1 MSNLT
6 FLFCAVC
13 YSQYII
19 YLRTYFPC
27 AGSDDAGHAP
37 ETGGD
42 GAGHGS
48 SDMDYTCS
56 GEWVVLGG
64 ITYCLPPNIADL
76 FRSWGIP
83 MGEPNSVADLRAVFG
98 KIWQNRMLDR
108 PPRELA
114 PLPRG
119 NPGSATE
126 IHFLL
131 SSSTNSF
138 MISVCCRGHGGKL
151 RTPFLQ

>member
-108 PPRELA
+108 PP
-114 PLPRG
+114 P
-119 NPGSATE
+119 PGSW
-126 IHFLL
+126 
-131 SSSTNSF
+131 
-138 MISVCCRGHGGKL
+138 R
-151 RTPFLQ
+151 PFLGEILDPPLKFTFFCLVLLIPS